1 MKASRDNQPGGKDWT
16 PARERLL
23 LLTLATIQFTQI
35 RAYFR
40 FTRHP
45 PARTPGRLLTGNLDL
60 PAELRSS
67 SFDRTQLNIRLDT
80 LTNG

>member
-1 MKASRDNQPGGKDWT
+1 VLLASDPLISASPRRGPV
-16 PARERLL
+16 A
-23 LLTLATIQFTQI
+23 ISTQI

-45 PARTPGRLLTGNLDL
+45 PARTPGQLLTGNLDL